1 MENKEGHE
9 KLDKVMKDLN
19 FRMIMILNIGI
30 LERRII
36 KKNISPIRQ
45 TEKQR
50 RIQNDQSE

>member
-1 MENKEGHE
+1 
-9 KLDKVMKDLN
+9 MKDLN

-36 KKNISPIRQ
+36 KKNISPTRQ